1 MAATNSTG
9 NGSGRM
15 NFYNVSYGKL
25 SSRFKEVDE
34 SLTEITEKELKSL
47 TQKVE
52 NIDLRNKYQEK
63 GGEYPYT
70 VYFDKIEGKI
80 NEIKKDV
87 YDSGISLHID
97 MTDTDGDNSIVQI
110 KFYSKYTENIL
121 NRLINVQSVDSE
133 FCLTPYAI
141 PSEFEADGKTIK
153 VYNQGVSLKESGNK
167 TEVAFRNDNSKLP
180 ATERVEDAEGKL
192 QTSRVKRINFLFDEV
207 SKKFSK
213 SGNSNSEKP
222 SPTKPSPTKPSPA
235 ETVEDDD
242 LPF

>member
-1 MAATNSTG
+1 MAATNSAG
-9 NGSGRM
+9 GSGRM

-52 NIDLRNKYQEK
+52 NVDLRNKYQEK
-63 GGEYPYT
+63 GGDYPYT

-87 YDSGISLHID
+87 YDKGISLHID

-121 NRLINVQSVDSE
+121 NRLANVKNVNSD
-133 FCLTPYAI
+133 FALTPYAI
-141 PSEFEADGKTIK
+141 PSEFEVDGRTIK
-153 VYNQGVSLKESGNK
+153 VYNQGVSLKEGGHK
-167 TEVAFRNDNSKLP
+167 TEVAFKNDNSKLP
-180 ATERVEDAEGKL
+180 QTERVEDAEGKL

-213 SGNSNSEKP
+213 EGAETKSAPEKP
-222 SPTKPSPTKPSPA
+222 KSSEA
-235 ETVEDDD
+235 DTVEDDD

>member
-9 NGSGRM
+9 GSGRV

-34 SLTEITEKELKSL
+34 SLTEITEKELKNL

-52 NIDLRNKYQEK
+52 NVDLRNKYQEK
-63 GGEYPYT
+63 GGDYPYT

-87 YDSGISLHID
+87 YDKGISLHID

-121 NRLINVQSVDSE
+121 NRLANVKNVNSD
-133 FCLTPYAI
+133 FALTPYAI
-141 PSEFEADGKTIK
+141 PSEFEVDGRTIK
-153 VYNQGVSLKESGNK
+153 VYNQGVSLKEGGDK
-167 TEVAFRNDNSKLP
+167 TEVAFKNDNSKLP
-180 ATERVEDAEGKL
+180 QTERVEDAEGKL

-213 SGNSNSEKP
+213 EGAETKSALEKP
-222 SPTKPSPTKPSPA
+222 KPSEA
-235 ETVEDDD
+235 DTVEEDD